1 MSATNTT
8 RATATPNTA
17 TPTITEFVTDPQLL
31 GLSISPA
38 QETPLRGIYG
48 LPLAGATWRLCTER
62 DYPEH
67 PTRLCS
73 ANRAA

>member
-1 MSATNTT
+1 VGE
-8 RATATPNTA
+8 
-17 TPTITEFVTDPQLL
+17 TELKPLSSPQFL

-48 LPLAGATWRLCTER
+48 LPVASQEQHDMWRLCTER

-67 PTRLCS
+67 QTRLCS